1 MSEAK
6 SMKRPD
12 IKKELLKILSDL
24 ENEGQKIFEQKQEEN
39 YKCQKALNDRIADL
53 EAELAVVNLALRNAK
68 NDDWS
73 GMGFEL
79 DDEVV
84 DRFSRNAIENA
95 RRQLNA
101 EKEQS

>member
-6 SMKRPD
+6 SMKLPE